1 MIYVRMENAF
11 EIRGFMIFP
20 IRLKVLEEKWK
31 VRIIS
36 CFEWSDV
43 QR

>member
-1 MIYVRMENAF
+1 MICVRMENAF
-11 EIRGFMIFP
+11 ETRDFMIFP

-36 CFEWSDV
+36 YFEWSDV

>member
-1 MIYVRMENAF
+1 MENAF
-11 EIRGFMIFP
+11 ETRDFMVFS
-20 IRLKVLEEKWK
+20 IRLKVFEEKWK

-36 CFEWSDV
+36 YFEWSDV

>member
-1 MIYVRMENAF
+1 
-11 EIRGFMIFP
+11 MIFP
-20 IRLKVLEEKWK
+20 IRLKLLEEKWK

-36 CFEWSDV
+36 YFEWSDV

>member
-1 MIYVRMENAF
+1 MENAF
-11 EIRGFMIFP
+11 ETRGFMIFH
-20 IRLKVLEEKWK
+20 IQLSVLVEKWK

-36 CFEWSDV
+36 CSEWSDV